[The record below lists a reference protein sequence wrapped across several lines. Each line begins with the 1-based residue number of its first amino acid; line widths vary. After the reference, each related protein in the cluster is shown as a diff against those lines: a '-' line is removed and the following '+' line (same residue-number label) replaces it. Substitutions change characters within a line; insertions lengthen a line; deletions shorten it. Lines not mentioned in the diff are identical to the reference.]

1 MMKKHILS
9 LLAMLVLLS
18 LSACF
23 PGPEYDPDPE
33 PQEPVEGPPP
43 EKYTVYLVGDDTIGI
58 SIGGGDYNKQQ
69 PARDGTSRA
78 LTNDMA
84 QAFHDFF
91 EVVFY
96 YNGAAP
102 VGQRI
107 ARTTWDVGETPELRG
122 VYGKGD
128 STAEATG
135 IGYSNV
141 RQPAAGAG
149 SAVLFVGSKA
159 DKTLLAI
166 GRLAEV
172 DNGTGSLPG
181 NTIRPNTVSVTFE
194 VTAITA
200 GAGFNH
206 ATSSFRTDNATGA
219 TTFYNYPASST
230 DTGIFIHYV
239 DKDKKRFPCYR
250 LRHGATTNGEYTFS
264 LFSGNFSDYV
274 GTNGAIVLA
283 GGWNCEVR
291 QPRYFLADGYYQ
303 TSSIFPQAIK
313 QGAIELINMS
323 NNKQTRDYINAGFT
337 NIAYFVNPVTFAF
350 DTTNSPDGSIFALTF
365 EIMVYNLTP
374 RPTTMAGSTDAEPVK
389 WRLSTGTGTKWLDLD
404 DGKGGEGGAILLG
417 SSTGN
422 ILTDRLDAYNWQ

>member
-1 MMKKHILS
+1 MKKHILS
-9 LLAMLVLLS
+9 FLAMLVLLS

-33 PQEPVEGPPP
+33 PQEPP
-43 EKYTVYLVGDDTIGI
+43 EPYYCRVRLLGDDSDTIGI

-69 PARDGTSRA
+69 PLRDGTSRA
-78 LTNDMA
+78 LTNEMA

-91 EVVFY
+91 EVVFIS
-96 YNGAAP
+96 NN
-102 VGQRI
+102 VV

-122 VYGKGD
+122 VRGKRDGD
-128 STAEATG
+128 PSVNYAEVSRGPGGTT
-135 IGYSNV
+135 
-141 RQPAAGAG
+141 PA
-149 SAVLFVGSKA
+149 AVLFAGSKA
-159 DKTLLAI
+159 DKTLLAV
-166 GRLAEV
+166 GRLTSANGDGTATEISNNTTEV
-172 DNGTGSLPG
+172 IFT
-181 NTIRPNTVSVTFE
+181 

-200 GAGFNH
+200 GAGFTH
-206 ATSSFRTDNATGA
+206 ATSSFRTDNANGA

-230 DTGIFIHYV
+230 DGIFIHYV

-313 QGAIELINMS
+313 QGSVELINMG
-323 NNKQTRDYINAGFT
+323 NANKQARDYINAGFT

-417 SSTGN
+417 SSSSSTVF
-422 ILTDRLDAYNWQ
+422 TTRLDAYNWQ